1 MNPPLRTMWRWVL
14 MLIILLCLVCLW
26 VSWRADWFPF
36 GASLLN
42 QPTKQDTLN
51 SLTATGTP
59 STTLNELT
67 PALVKGTATG
77 TSLFL
82 SALSTGGT
90 PGSGHHRQTPS
101 TSGMREMSMHSI
113 RIISCRTQ

>member
-1 MNPPLRTMWRWVL
+1 MWRWVL

-77 TSLFL
+77 TS
-82 SALSTGGT
+82 SATVTAPVDTNAILDSLT
-90 PGSGHHRQTPS
+90 PKK
-101 TSGMREMSMHSI
+101 
-113 RIISCRTQ
+113 